1 MSAPTKQPASK
12 AKPAAAAQVVPN
24 QYHLQGQ
31 GISVDY
37 LPNGIGPIP
46 KNGPL
51 RLIYRDTV
59 RALTF
64 HGDEV
69 RVVQVPDL
77 GTVVSVT
84 IIQSIDTGP
93 TDFSLVVPEV
103 VLALAD
109 SSVPIETFGV
119 TTMHHVLFGVMG
131 PQRETYT
138 VTKLSGTAAARALP

>member
-1 MSAPTKQPASK
+1 MSAPTRQAAPK
-12 AKPAAAAQVVPN
+12 AKPAPAAQAVPN
-24 QYHLQGQ
+24 QYHLQGH
-31 GISVDY
+31 GISVAY
-37 LPNGIGPIP
+37 YPKGFGPIQ

-51 RLIYRDTV
+51 RLVYRDNLRTL
-59 RALTF
+59 AF

-69 RVVQVPDL
+69 RVVAVPDL

-84 IIQSIDTGP
+84 IIPSIDTGP

-119 TTMHHVLFGVMG
+119 TTMHHVLFGAIG

-138 VTKLSGTAAARALP
+138 VTKLSGSAAARALP